1 MLFALLAAL
10 LGQAAAA
17 SDAASDT
24 ASADTGTQLD
34 VILIFSIC
42 GGVSALILV
51 VGIAV
56 SVVYVIVSMRKK
68 TSDFQRLSNS
78 E

>member
-10 LGQAAAA
+10 LVQAAAA
-17 SDAASDT
+17 SDAASSDN
-24 ASADTGTQLD
+24 GTPLD
-34 VILIFSIC
+34 IILIYSIC

-56 SVVYVIVSMRKK
+56 SVVYVVVSMRKK
-68 TSDFQRLSNS
+68 TSDFQSLPDS